1 LALVFLNNP
10 INHFYSSGFNR
21 FFVATDRTNFSRFQ
35 IFANVVLGLAL
46 GYATDLAH
54 VAIPKTNETFFY
66 TFEFFLNIAFPYT
79 VIALAPYVVM
89 VCGGRKEKSA

>member
-1 LALVFLNNP
+1 M
-10 INHFYSSGFNR
+10 
-21 FFVATDRTNFSRFQ
+21 
-35 IFANVVLGLAL
+35 LGLAL

-89 VCGGRKEKSA
+89 VCGGRKEKSAWSSSKNILPNLFSIFSSVD